1 MFGRNIVSLSMLTIL
16 ILQFLCPV
24 LSYEVD
30 EEIGFTSGRQTVVSI
45 TISPSEPLSVDADG
59 QIQFTA
65 SMYDAN
71 GDQVLGSPQWWSD
84 SGTIDMGGLFT
95 PDVAGQVSVHAI
107 KDSVNQSVNLSVS
120 PGWPD
125 RIDLEVQSTD
135 VMLGSSMQV
144 NASMYDAKSNL
155 IVDRTISWMSD
166 CGNISSTGLWEPS
179 AIGTCN
185 ITAHWNELH
194 ESIEL
199 TGISGPPS
207 SIIMPSDLSVRSGE
221 SVALSPSL
229 FDSWGNELALS
240 DAGALSWVVASGSV
254 VSGNLYLADA
264 PGIWTIEVGSSSGA
278 NGSTEV
284 LVEPAAITGLEL
296 LGPQDVVMAGEEVE
310 LKVLRTDV
318 YGHVTN
324 ETVPLS
330 YWQLEDGSLKS
341 SENRTIWTPDQVGVW
356 NLSVSLDGYSDSIVV
371 EVVHGWATS
380 LLLSADEDRL
390 TADDQTVIWMQAS
403 DSRNNRWVVNG
414 SWNPQ
419 QDEAVEWI
427 EDYSSWA
434 RFVAH
439 DVGNWT
445 IDGEWFDV
453 ERQQLFSTSITIE
466 VTPGEVAVIS
476 LQGEGQTISMD
487 ESLEMNPV
495 YRDGDGNL
503 IQHALLNWTV
513 IKEGVSED
521 QTVELRLSKGVF
533 HPEQSG
539 SHEIRASTGS
549 AFASVRFHVNHGQA
563 RTLTVE
569 WPEETVV
576 SGSEG
581 AVLFTVQGTD
591 LSGQTF
597 DVNEMQWEMDENAG
611 KITPDPAGLGN
622 WYFEGHKAGDW
633 EVELIAG
640 QAQYT
645 ISLTVTAGP
654 IDRLE
659 ANLSDSRV
667 EQGGELL
674 LTVKAYDEFN
684 NSVIVEGTTLSVES
698 TSGSVKS
705 LGRGVWQINA
715 EEGGENHG
723 VTIRHGN
730 LTQQRFFDVDG
741 ALLGGIFGSSNT
753 TLLVGSSFLLI
764 ILGVLLY
771 IRKGGTEEEVL
782 YDDSRDVM
790 KELHSQQPT
799 YSEVQHVYQADQHSY
814 AQPEVVPQPV
824 QTQVVTTQTT
834 QASAA
839 EIAAQKAR
847 ETGVMV
853 AAQGTVQGQT
863 GWYYDATG
871 ELTCWN
877 VDAAGQ
883 WSRIQ

>member
-45 TISPSEPLSVDADG
+45 TVSPSEPLSVDADG

-194 ESIEL
+194 GSIEL

-310 LKVLRTDV
+310 LKVLRT
-318 YGHVTN
+318 
-324 ETVPLS
+324 
-330 YWQLEDGSLKS
+330 
-341 SENRTIWTPDQVGVW
+341 
-356 NLSVSLDGYSDSIVV
+356 
-371 EVVHGWATS
+371 
-380 LLLSADEDRL
+380 
-390 TADDQTVIWMQAS
+390 QTVIWMQAS

-591 LSGQTF
+591 LSGQIF